1 MRYFILF
8 LKGIVMGA
16 SDLIPGIS
24 GGTIALI
31 TGIYQELLE
40 SINTLSWK
48 NLKKIIINNKTFWRD
63 INGPFLLPL
72 FSGIIISILFFTRY
86 IEFLIKEQT
95 IALWS
100 FFFGLLIA
108 SIIFLIR
115 KELSLKSSSL
125 IYLFLGII
133 SSYFI
138 SQLSFFSNNIP
149 LWYIFLSGFVG
160 VSAMILPGLSGAYIL
175 LIMGVYQTILSTIR
189 TAQDLIYDFDQEQFY
204 NVSVILIV
212 FLLGVLIGIKVF
224 AKFLTWLLKL
234 YPNNTIAVLIGL
246 MIGSLH
252 KLWPWQ
258 NLSSEKKNLII
269 KQTSPVLP
277 QNFEGEDSQLING
290 ILFMFFGFIIIFF
303 LEKSKSVIEN
313 E

>member
-1 MRYFILF
+1 
-8 LKGIVMGA
+8 MGA

-31 TGIYQELLE
+31 TGIYKELLE
-40 SINTLSWK
+40 SINALSLK
-48 NLKKIIINNKTFWRD
+48 NLKKIIINNENFWKD

-72 FSGIIISILFFTRY
+72 FSGITISILFFSRY
-86 IEFLIKEQT
+86 IEFLIKEET

-100 FFFGLLIA
+100 FFFGLLVA

-115 KELSLKSSSL
+115 KELSFKFNSL
-125 IYLFLGII
+125 IYISLGII
-133 SSYFI
+133 TSYYI
-138 SQLSFFSNNIP
+138 SQLSIFSNNIP

-160 VSAMILPGLSGAYIL
+160 ISAMILPGLSGAYIL
-175 LIMGVYQTILSTIR
+175 LIMGVYQTILTNIR
-189 TAQDLIYDFDQEQFY
+189 IAQDLIYNFDQQQF
-204 NVSVILIV
+204 NKVSVVLII
-212 FLLGVLIGIKVF
+212 FILGVLIGIKVF
-224 AKFLTWLLKL
+224 ARFLTWLLKL

-246 MIGSLH
+246 MIGSIY
-252 KLWPWQ
+252 KIWPWQ
-258 NLSSEKKNLII
+258 NLSNEKNILI

-290 ILFMFFGFIIIFF
+290 ILFMLFGFIFIFF
-303 LEKSKSVIEN
+303 LEKSKSVLKN

>member
-1 MRYFILF
+1 
-8 LKGIVMGA
+8 MGA

-31 TGIYQELLE
+31 TGIYKELLE
-40 SINTLSWK
+40 SINALSLK
-48 NLKKIIINNKTFWRD
+48 NLKKIITNNENFWKD

-72 FSGIIISILFFTRY
+72 FSGITISILFFSRY
-86 IEFLIKEQT
+86 IEFLIKEET

-100 FFFGLLIA
+100 FFFGLLVA

-115 KELSLKSSSL
+115 KELSFKFNSL
-125 IYLFLGII
+125 IYISLGII
-133 SSYFI
+133 TSYFI
-138 SQLSFFSNNIP
+138 SQLSIFSNNIP
-149 LWYIFLSGFVG
+149 LWYIFLAGFVG

-175 LIMGVYQTILSTIR
+175 LIMGVYQTILTNIR
-189 TAQDLIYDFDQEQFY
+189 IAQDLIYNFDQQQF
-204 NVSVILIV
+204 NKVSVVLII
-212 FLLGVLIGIKVF
+212 FILGVLIGIKVF
-224 AKFLTWLLKL
+224 ARFLTWLLKL

-246 MIGSLH
+246 MIGSIY
-252 KLWPWQ
+252 KIWPWQ
-258 NLSSEKKNLII
+258 NLSNEKNILI

-290 ILFMFFGFIIIFF
+290 ILFMLFGFIFIFF
-303 LEKSKSVIEN
+303 LEKSKSVLKN

>member
-1 MRYFILF
+1 
-8 LKGIVMGA
+8 MGA

-31 TGIYQELLE
+31 TGIYKELLE
-40 SINTLSWK
+40 SINALSLK
-48 NLKKIIINNKTFWRD
+48 NLKKIIINNENFWKD

-72 FSGIIISILFFTRY
+72 FSGITISILFFSRY
-86 IEFLIKEQT
+86 IEFLIKEET

-100 FFFGLLIA
+100 FFFGLLVA

-115 KELSLKSSSL
+115 KELSFKFNSL
-125 IYLFLGII
+125 IYISLGII
-133 SSYFI
+133 TSYCI
-138 SQLSFFSNNIP
+138 SQLSIFSNNIP

-160 VSAMILPGLSGAYIL
+160 ISAMILPGLSGAYIL
-175 LIMGVYQTILSTIR
+175 LIMGVYQTILTNIR
-189 TAQDLIYDFDQEQFY
+189 IAQDLIYNFDQQQF
-204 NVSVILIV
+204 NKVSVVLII
-212 FLLGVLIGIKVF
+212 FILGVLIGIKVF
-224 AKFLTWLLKL
+224 ARFLTWLLKL

-246 MIGSLH
+246 MIGSIY
-252 KLWPWQ
+252 KIWPWQ
-258 NLSSEKKNLII
+258 NLSNEKNILI

-290 ILFMFFGFIIIFF
+290 ILFMLFGFIFIFF
-303 LEKSKSVIEN
+303 LEKSKSVLKN

>member
-1 MRYFILF
+1 
-8 LKGIVMGA
+8 MGA

-31 TGIYQELLE
+31 TGIYKELLE
-40 SINTLSWK
+40 SINALSLK
-48 NLKKIIINNKTFWRD
+48 SLKKIIINNENFWKD

-72 FSGIIISILFFTRY
+72 FCGITISILFFSRY
-86 IEFLIKEQT
+86 IEFLIKEET

-115 KELSLKSSSL
+115 KELSFKFNSL
-125 IYLFLGII
+125 IYISLGII
-133 SSYFI
+133 TSYCI
-138 SQLSFFSNNIP
+138 SQLSIFSNNIP
-149 LWYIFLSGFVG
+149 LWYIFLAGFVG

-175 LIMGVYQTILSTIR
+175 LIMGVYQTILTNIR
-189 TAQDLIYDFDQEQFY
+189 IAQDLIYNFDQQQF
-204 NVSVILIV
+204 NKVSVILII
-212 FLLGVLIGIKVF
+212 FILGVLIGIKVF
-224 AKFLTWLLKL
+224 ARFLTWLLKL

-246 MIGSLH
+246 MIGSIY
-252 KLWPWQ
+252 KIWPWQ
-258 NLSSEKKNLII
+258 NLSNEKNLLI

-290 ILFMFFGFIIIFF
+290 ILFMLFGFIFIFF
-303 LEKSKSVIEN
+303 LEKSKSVLKN

>member
-1 MRYFILF
+1 
-8 LKGIVMGA
+8 MGA

-31 TGIYQELLE
+31 TGIYKELLE
-40 SINTLSWK
+40 SINALSLK
-48 NLKKIIINNKTFWRD
+48 NLKKIITNNENFWKD

-72 FSGIIISILFFTRY
+72 FSGITISILFFSRY
-86 IEFLIKEQT
+86 IEFLIKEET

-100 FFFGLLIA
+100 FFFGLLVA

-115 KELSLKSSSL
+115 KELSFKFNSL
-125 IYLFLGII
+125 IYISLGII
-133 SSYFI
+133 TSYFI
-138 SQLSFFSNNIP
+138 SQLSIFSNNIP
-149 LWYIFLSGFVG
+149 LWYIFLAGFVG

-175 LIMGVYQTILSTIR
+175 LIMGVYQTILTNIR
-189 TAQDLIYDFDQEQFY
+189 IAQDLIYNFDQQQF
-204 NVSVILIV
+204 NKVSVVLII
-212 FLLGVLIGIKVF
+212 FILGVLIGIKVF
-224 AKFLTWLLKL
+224 ARFLTWLLKL

-246 MIGSLH
+246 MIGSIY
-252 KLWPWQ
+252 KIWPWQ
-258 NLSSEKKNLII
+258 NLSNEKNNILI

-290 ILFMFFGFIIIFF
+290 ILFMLFGFIFIFF
-303 LEKSKSVIEN
+303 LEKSKSVLKN